1 MKVTDEILELAFDE
15 FLKYRSSSYLGMEAA
30 LEAVFSH
37 IGCQDSHIP
46 PERPLKEPI
55 SEPAIC
61 DCPLEKRGV
70 GCGHEGSPGIY
81 CDTCAKLHPDYN
93 HPDEIYNTDWNYQY
107 RRFYLPNEKRENN
120 YDYWKEQL
128 KANKTPT
135 LLKERDVKCNHIWTT
150 KHVIYG
156 DINSPCEA
164 VCKFCGESPKL
175 DEEEN
180 IDNGCSSCINARIIG
195 MEDEIKAICTYC
207 EEFIKEKKVE

>member
-1 MKVTDEILELAFDE
+1 MKTKQELIQIMRNAHQDCLCNADGTVDEAW
-15 FLKYRSSSYLGMEAA
+15 EAA

-37 IGCQDSHIP
+37 IGRQDNHIP
-46 PERPLKEPI
+46 SERPLEEPVDEDGI
-55 SEPAIC
+55 GLFFPSIC
-61 DCPLEKRGV
+61 DCPPEKRGV
-70 GCGHEGSPGIY
+70 GCGHEGEPGIY

-93 HPDEIYNTDWNYQY
+93 RPDEIYNTDWNYQY

-135 LLKERDVKCNHIWTT
+135 LLKERDVKCNHIWTI

-164 VCKFCGESPKL
+164 VCKFCGESPKVTEQAT
-175 DEEEN
+175 DTQDNDGWIEELELT
-180 IDNGCSSCINARIIG
+180 
-195 MEDEIKAICTYC
+195 IKIPG
-207 EEFIKEKKVE
+207 FKIKKI